1 MIGKYTHNNKVLS
14 AEERENFIN
23 LSEQTIDEFN
33 ESAERIYAIYKSAE
47 WQGSE
52 NHNEIFESIV
62 KTNIFTSYV
71 FADYATLL
79 KLFLKENRFYEKSCL
94 RGKLKVLLNEGFKRI
109 YGFSEKEYHKTYCYK
124 IDLMLSKILKPSAF
138 INEFA
143 AIKTD
148 LEIMSKSHSWWK
160 EIRCAEVHLD
170 IDLLYESRHEPI
182 NESQVTIQTLNLL
195 DILNRINNFVLAFNQ
210 AYINYMAQNIKQ

>member
-23 LSEQTIDEFN
+23 LSEQTIDEFY
-33 ESAERIYAIYKSAE
+33 ESAERIYAIYKGGE
-47 WQGSE
+47 WQGSK

-62 KTNIFTSYV
+62 KTNIFISYTY
-71 FADYATLL
+71 ADCVTLL

-94 RGKLKVLLNEGFKRI
+94 RGKLKVLLNEGFKRT
-109 YGFSEKEYHKTYCYK
+109 YGFSKHKYHETYCYK
-124 IDLMLSKILKPSAF
+124 IEQILSQDF
-138 INEFA
+138 IPPVYIDEFK
-143 AIKTD
+143 AIKSE
-148 LEIMSKSHSWWK
+148 LKLLSESHNWWK
-160 EIRCAEVHLD
+160 DVRDNEVHLD
-170 IDLLYESRHEPI
+170 TDKLYESRHEPI

-210 AYINYMAQNIKQ
+210 AYINYMSQNIKQ